1 MALAPAAACSRT
13 TATRAR
19 AAAGVAAAVSVLS
32 LLARRPSPLIEA
44 ARDGVRAAH
53 GSAAVNCSAWTCV
66 VRGALF
72 DPDEGWLLPP
82 ADAGASVEMRA
93 LRRAALRRYR
103 ATRVRLGRF
112 GRFRHLTRAEWASR
126 ARRRATVWREGDTV
140 VGMPALLQIPH
151 FAEALFRHWGAGLA
165 PAASHAPLWVPRAA
179 RACRWCAELIEVLSA
194 SGRVLSD
201 AEVLGHRGLRR
212 TVGFERAHFA
222 FFPGVFPDA
231 FEQGGWFGSA
241 GVASGGNRSACGP
254 SEAQRR
260 LRAAVVSR
268 AGLSA
273 TIAFGSAVASFSRPR
288 VLVVQRQT
296 GGRRLRNLEA
306 LTRTLAAVEVA
317 QRADDSAWSALE
329 LAAVTFE
336 AAALRAQVRDVA
348 RATVLVAAHGAALTN
363 LVWLPPG
370 ALVVEL
376 APPLYE
382 APRYFGA
389 LACETAVEL
398 SSLRDANHSRVKSAQ
413 RDEAAGG
420 GRRCGLRPPRN
431 ATEAALAETRAACMG
446 DYLCRQ
452 CARRAPVTA
461 DPHAVRSVVVQHL
474 RKRGWAVRAREPE
487 RGAVAAKDAT

>member
-1 MALAPAAACSRT
+1 MLRRVGGERDSGT
-13 TATRAR
+13 FI
-19 AAAGVAAAVSVLS
+19 AGVAAASVLL
-32 LLARRPSPLIEA
+32 LLARRSSPVIEA

-82 ADAGASVEMRA
+82 ADAGASAEMRA

-126 ARRRATVWREGDTV
+126 ARRRATVWRDGDTV
-140 VGMPALLQIPH
+140 VALPALLQLPH

-179 RACRWCAELIEVLSA
+179 RSCRWCAELIDALAA

-201 AEVLGHRGLRR
+201 ANVLSSER

-231 FEQGGWFGSA
+231 FQQGGWFGSA
-241 GVASGGNRSACGP
+241 GTASGGNRSACGP
-254 SEAQRR
+254 SEAHPR
-260 LRAAVVSR
+260 LRANVVSR
-268 AGLSA
+268 AGVNA
-273 TIAFGSAVASFSRPR
+273 TSDFGSATASSRPR
-288 VLVVQRQT
+288 VLIIQRQT
-296 GGRRLRNLEA
+296 DGRRLRNLEA

-317 QRADDSAWSALE
+317 RCADADSAWFALE
-329 LAAVTFE
+329 LASVAFE
-336 AAALRAQVRDVA
+336 IAPLRAQVRDVA
-348 RATVLVAAHGAALTN
+348 RATVLIAAHGAALTN
-363 LVWLPPG
+363 LVWLPRG

-376 APPLYE
+376 VPRLYD

-389 LACETAVEL
+389 LACESAVEF
-398 SSLRDANHSRVKSAQ
+398 SSLRDANHSRVRTAE
-413 RDEAAGG
+413 RHEAAAGD
-420 GRRCGLRPPRN
+420 RRCGLRPPRN
-431 ATEAALAETRAACMG
+431 ATEAALAETRALCME

-461 DPHAVRSVVVQHL
+461 DPGAVRSVVEQHL
-474 RKRGWAVRAREPE
+474 REHGWTVRAREPE
-487 RGAVAAKDAT
+487 RGAPAGRTAGEL